1 VGFRFTSA
9 DALPNAGET
18 AAVKSILDAS
28 APIRFNDWSVEGAE
42 WVAQGSPVSVP
53 VAPPVVIAGTS
64 ALPAQ
69 QLAARAQ
76 YIGWTGRSF
85 GGSRAGIFLFGINIQ
100 GSQTTQ
106 TNDYR
111 LTVAENTTV
120 AAVRTA
126 LVNAASAGLC
136 AIDGGAIAWKLYAN
150 LGYNSYQQR
159 KARGS

>member
-1 VGFRFTSA
+1 
-9 DALPNAGET
+9 
-18 AAVKSILDAS
+18 
-28 APIRFNDWSVEGAE
+28 
-42 WVAQGSPVSVP
+42 VP
-53 VAPPVVIAGTS
+53 T
-64 ALPAQ
+64 Q

-76 YIGWTGRSF
+76 FIGWTGRSF
-85 GGSRAGIFLFGINIQ
+85 GGSRAGIFLFGISIQ
-100 GSQTTQ
+100 ASQTAQ

-126 LVNAASAGLC
+126 LVNAANSGLC

-150 LGYNSYQQR
+150 IGYNSYQQK